1 MDVTTMS
8 DQQLPTDLPTD
19 FEQALASLEQIVA
32 RMESGELPLEQSL
45 QAYEQGVKLA
55 QVCQQRLDHV
65 EQQVQVLQGQLMRPF
80 TELESEQD

>member
-1 MDVTTMS
+1 MS

-80 TELESEQD
+80 TELESEQE

>member
-1 MDVTTMS
+1 MT

>member
-1 MDVTTMS
+1 MS

>member
-1 MDVTTMS
+1 MS
-8 DQQLPTDLPTD
+8 DQQLPTELPTD

>member
-1 MDVTTMS
+1 MS

-65 EQQVQVLQGQLMRPF
+65 EKQVQVLQGQLMRPF